1 MKGSRVV
8 FLLLCE
14 SNFLYWHPPSKSNLS
29 EGGLAK
35 TWKGFIVTG
44 PKVDKTPLKPLQSKV
59 IGSYRLSGELIEG
72 KQSEFSVKGKEEN

>member
-1 MKGSRVV
+1 M
-8 FLLLCE
+8 
-14 SNFLYWHPPSKSNLS
+14 
-29 EGGLAK
+29 AK

-72 KQSEFSVKGKEEN
+72 KQSGFSVKGKEEN